1 MRGKTVINLFFEN
14 STRTRT
20 SFEIAAKRLSAD
32 AVNISPST
40 SSAAKGETL
49 LDTAKNLDAMGPD
62 VVVVRHAMGG
72 APHLLAKTL
81 RCAVVNAGD
90 GQHEHPT
97 QALLDAATMRRAK
110 GAIDGLEVAIVGDL
124 AHSRVARSNLLCLT
138 KLGARVR
145 LCAPWTL
152 LPPGLTELGLLYREL
167 GRVDAL
173 VVSHQDLDH
182 SGGAL
187 SLMRA
192 VSFGSLL
199 SSLAPTHPVA
209 ELAAAAH
216 DTVRCTAGQAWT
228 WDGVR
233 FTNFYTHASCSPT
246 RSMLLTGLDN
256 HEAGL
261 GNMAELVAANQ
272 VGKPERGAWSQG
284 GEIVSC
290 DREIGLRLHR
300 VGDARRGPRMDESS
314 GHLRIRSRNPGGREK
329 ARDRIGPAAR
339 PDAGAAA
346 RPLRR
351 PALPRRSPGARFA
364 PRRRPRLRPAGR
376 HPVRRRGARGAAHPH
391 SQGHQPGARL
401 FRRA

>member
-1 MRGKTVINLFFEN
+1 MTARHQPGYSVGVAPRSASFAHRHLVGIADLDAAAIGVVLDLADRHMATAAEPVKKLATLRGKTVINLFFEN

-110 GAIDGLEVAIVGDL
+110 GKIDGLEVAIVGDL

-152 LPPGLTELGLLYREL
+152 LPAGLTELGGELTRERS
-167 GRVDAL
+167 RVTTKLEDAL
-173 VVSHQDLDH
+173 DGADVVMMLRVQHERTAGEAPRFANPREFSKTYGLSARTLAYAKPDAIVMHPGPINRGVELAPDVAD
-182 SGGAL
+182 SG
-187 SLMRA
+187 RA
-192 VSFGSLL
+192 VILEQVSWGVAVRMAVLELL
-199 SSLAPTHPVA
+199 AGDVA
-209 ELAAAAH
+209 GVAAA
-216 DTVRCTAGQAWT
+216 
-228 WDGVR
+228 
-233 FTNFYTHASCSPT
+233 
-246 RSMLLTGLDN
+246 
-256 HEAGL
+256 
-261 GNMAELVAANQ
+261 
-272 VGKPERGAWSQG
+272 
-284 GEIVSC
+284 
-290 DREIGLRLHR
+290 
-300 VGDARRGPRMDESS
+300 
-314 GHLRIRSRNPGGREK
+314 
-329 ARDRIGPAAR
+329 
-339 PDAGAAA
+339 
-346 RPLRR
+346 
-351 PALPRRSPGARFA
+351 
-364 PRRRPRLRPAGR
+364 
-376 HPVRRRGARGAAHPH
+376 
-391 SQGHQPGARL
+391 
-401 FRRA
+401 